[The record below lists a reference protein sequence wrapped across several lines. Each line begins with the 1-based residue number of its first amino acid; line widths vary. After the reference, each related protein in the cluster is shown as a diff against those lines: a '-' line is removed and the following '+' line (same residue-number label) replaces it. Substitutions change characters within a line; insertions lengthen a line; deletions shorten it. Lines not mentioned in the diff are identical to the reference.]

1 MRQRSSPASA
11 ASLSSSLTFHI
22 FIFFSQTAARIPFK
36 FCVEVPQGEFYQ
48 VCSNRG
54 ATPIFQGIMGN
65 FVQFLVSSLKI
76 FFSETA
82 GQNSFKFGQ

>member
-1 MRQRSSPASA
+1 MRQRCSL
-11 ASLSSSLTFHI
+11 ASLSSLTFHI
-22 FIFFSQTAARIPFK
+22 FIFFSQTAAWIPFK

-65 FVQFLVSSLKI
+65 FVQFLASSLKI
-76 FFSETA
+76 FSETA